1 MPEQQRASYHHG
13 NLRAALVAKAL
24 EILERSGPSEL
35 SLRKLAAAAGV
46 TRGAPYA
53 HFRNKR
59 QLLSAIADAGFDQ
72 LAGAMADS
80 NPPAGSRDRFL
91 RTGRGYVAFALENPS
106 LFRLMFSAELA
117 PVSGARRNRRAFDLF
132 RDSLTGFL
140 REKAPG
146 ITPSPDLE
154 TMAWS
159 LVHGL
164 AILLLDN
171 RLPVTTEQYPSLI
184 NDVTALFADLI
195 TGGGGGELS
204 LSETRFR

>member
-1 MPEQQRASYHHG
+1 MPDPQRARYHHG
-13 NLRAALVAKAL
+13 NLREALVATAL

-53 HFRNKR
+53 HFRTKR
-59 QLLSAIADAGFDQ
+59 ELLYAISDAGFDQ
-72 LAGAMADS
+72 LAGAMAELDPS
-80 NPPAGSRDRFL
+80 ASSRDRFL
-91 RTGRGYVAFALENPS
+91 RTGRGYVAFAIHNPS

-117 PVSGARRNRRAFDLF
+117 PAPGAGKTRHAFDLF
-132 RDSLTGFL
+132 RESLANFL
-140 REKAPG
+140 AENAPG
-146 ITPSPDLE
+146 TVPSPALE

-171 RLPVTTEQYPSLI
+171 RLPGSAEQHPSLI
-184 NDVTALFADLI
+184 DEVTASFADQL
-195 TGGGGGELS
+195 EFAH
-204 LSETRFR
+204 R

>member
-1 MPEQQRASYHHG
+1 MPDPQRARYHHG
-13 NLRAALVAKAL
+13 NLRSALVATAL

-59 QLLSAIADAGFDQ
+59 ELLHAISDAGFDQ
-72 LAGAMADS
+72 LAGAMAERDAS
-80 NPPAGSRDRFL
+80 ASSRDRFL
-91 RTGRGYVAFALENPS
+91 QTGRGYVAFALRNPN

-117 PVSGARRNRRAFDLF
+117 PDPDDGKTRHAFDLF
-132 RDSLTGFL
+132 RDRLADFL
-140 REKAPG
+140 RENAPG
-146 ITPSPDLE
+146 IAPSPALE

-171 RLPVTTEQYPSLI
+171 RLPGTAERHPSLI
-184 NDVTALFADLI
+184 DEVTALFADQL
-195 TGGGGGELS
+195 EFAL
-204 LSETRFR
+204 R